1 MYIFVILLL
10 LIITAYSVMQIITKI
25 IQQQKCLD
33 DNDLR
38 MVVST
43 EIRYQDNYDA
53 AIAHLG
59 ICRKCEKRL
68 EEISRE

>member
-1 MYIFVILLL
+1 
-10 LIITAYSVMQIITKI
+10 MQIITKI